1 MDVLVYVVPSNY
13 ALHYFTE
20 AAAKQGLAKPS
31 LQFDNHMAIDHG
43 LHMMFSSGHAWIS
56 IIENCHECPCAVGLR
71 QRGLG

>member
-31 LQFDNHMAIDHG
+31 LQFDNHMAIDHMG
-43 LHMMFSSGHAWIS
+43 STCCSSLVMPG
-56 IIENCHECPCAVGLR
+56 
-71 QRGLG
+71 